1 MSLKSTA
8 TKAGG
13 ITCSVMGIIALVVSS
28 TSTHIRTNQEGLEII
43 GNAEG
48 CMRNPYVCPA
58 GYLTVGIGSRVYENE
73 PAVRRSGLTDQE
85 IADRW
90 IKNIQEAEKCV
101 NDWFHG
107 KDMNDNQFSAM
118 TSMVFNHGCTKLRKN
133 KDGSPTKIYTA
144 ARYQNWTEMCNRITD
159 WDMGGK
165 YPGLTTRKQKEK
177 ALCLKPVPSS
187 R

>member
-8 TKAGG
+8 TKTGG
-13 ITCSVMGIIALVVSS
+13 VTCSVLGIIALVVSS
-28 TSTHIRTNQEGLEII
+28 TSTHVRTNEEGLRII

-48 CMRNPYVCPA
+48 CVRNPYTCPT
-58 GYLTVGIGSRVYENE
+58 GYLTVGIGSRIYSGE
-73 PAVRRSGLTDQE
+73 PAIRREGLTDQE

-90 IKNIQEAEKCV
+90 IKNIQDAEKCV

-118 TSMVFNHGCTKLRKN
+118 TSMVFNHGCLRLRKN
-133 KDGSPTKIYTA
+133 KDGSATGIYMA
-144 ARYQNWTEMCNRITD
+144 ARRQEWSQMCNKITD

-165 YPGLTTRKQKEK
+165 FPGLTIRKQKEK
-177 ALCLKPVPSS
+177 ALCLKSS
-187 R
+187 S

>member
-28 TSTHIRTNQEGLEII
+28 TSTHVRTNQEGLEII

-48 CMRNPYVCPA
+48 CMRNPYVCPT
-58 GYLTVGIGSRVYENE
+58 GYLTVGIGSRIYENE

-90 IKNIQEAEKCV
+90 VKNIQEAEKCV

-107 KDMNDNQFSAM
+107 PEMNDNQFSAM

-133 KDGSPTKIYTA
+133 KDGSPTGIYIA
-144 ARYQNWTEMCNRITD
+144 ARHQNWPEMCNQITR
-159 WDMGGK
+159 WDMGGA
-165 YPGLTTRKQKEK
+165 YRGLTIRKQKEQ
-177 ALCLKPVPSS
+177 ALCRKPVQSS

>member
-28 TSTHIRTNQEGLEII
+28 TSTHVRTNQEGLEII

-73 PAVRRSGLTDQE
+73 PAVRRTGLTDQE

-101 NDWFHG
+101 DDWFHG

-118 TSMVFNHGCTKLRKN
+118 TSMVFNHGCTKLRRN
-133 KDGSPTKIYTA
+133 ANGTPTSIYTY
-144 ARYQNWTEMCNRITD
+144 ARQQNWTAMCNQITR

-165 YPGLTTRKQKEK
+165 YPGLTTRKQKER
-177 ALCLKPVPSS
+177 ALCLKPVQQSQ
-187 R
+187 